1 MRALALSIVLAGCAV
16 DAPALAPANPA
27 SASAPT
33 GRLAGAPATLRP
45 GVVTYAGLPAIINTP
60 PPPHHHHSP

>member
-1 MRALALSIVLAGCAV
+1 MRALALMLLAGCAI

-27 SASAPT
+27 SISAPT

-45 GVVTYAGLPAIINTP
+45 GVVAYPGLPAITNTAP
-60 PPPHHHHSP
+60 PIHHHHGQ